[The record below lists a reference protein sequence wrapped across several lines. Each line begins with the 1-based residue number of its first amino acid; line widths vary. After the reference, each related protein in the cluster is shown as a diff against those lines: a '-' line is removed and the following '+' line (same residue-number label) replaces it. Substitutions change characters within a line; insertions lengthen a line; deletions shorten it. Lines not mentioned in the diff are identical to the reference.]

1 MKMLSEH
8 DNLHH
13 LDSMLNSLFSAFDVQ
28 DRWVSVCLTRKPNS
42 STFNP
47 NLQPQT

>member
-28 DRWVSVCLTRKPNS
+28 DRCVLEKGGVCMS
-42 STFNP
+42 D
-47 NLQPQT
+47 PQT